1 MMAVAGGRILAIV
14 DRETAPLFMGV
25 GASVV
30 EVAGSEEVLDA
41 IRRSVVENG
50 VRIVLVLKHLVGDEE
65 SLRREAD
72 RLGVTLLI
80 IPSMGEKA
88 EPIDV
93 KKLIAR
99 ALGFG

>member
-1 MMAVAGGRILAIV
+1 MAEAGGKLLAIV

-30 EVAGSEEVLDA
+30 EVAGGDEVLRA
-41 IRRSVVENG
+41 LRKG
-50 VRIVLVLKHLVGDEE
+50 VAEGGARIVLVLKHLVEDEE
-65 SLRREAD
+65 LLRREAD
-72 RLGVTLLI
+72 RLGATLLV